1 MVSECSSIHATVEKL
16 FHRTS
21 NMLLSK
27 CNILK
32 GTGRGKY
39 KEEKNRNFQAACI
52 CMNVTS
58 LHKNI
63 ITAS

>member
-1 MVSECSSIHATVEKL
+1 MSPDESVLRAKKKKRQVIK
-16 FHRTS
+16 
-21 NMLLSK
+21 
-27 CNILK
+27 K

-39 KEEKNRNFQAACI
+39 KEGKNRNFQAACI